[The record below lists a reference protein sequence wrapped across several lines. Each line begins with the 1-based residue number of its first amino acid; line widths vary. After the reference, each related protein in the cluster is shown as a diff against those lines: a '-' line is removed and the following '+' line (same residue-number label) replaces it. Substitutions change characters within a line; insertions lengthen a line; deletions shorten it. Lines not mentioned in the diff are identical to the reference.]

1 MAILGALNP
10 MLSVG
15 LDGDNAWRLADY
27 VKRGGYA
34 ALRRILEE
42 KMSQGDVINEVKKS
56 VLRGRGGAGFPTGL
70 KWSFMPRSFPGDK
83 YVVCNSD
90 EGEPGTFK
98 DRDILRYNPHSV
110 IEGMAIAAY
119 AMGAARGY
127 NYIHGE
133 VWEIYERFE
142 EALDRGAAYA
152 GFLGSNILGSGFR
165 LRPLRASWLR
175 RLHLR
180 RGNRAAR
187 VDRRQ
192 EGPAALQAA
201 VPGQLS
207 ASTASR
213 PRSTTPKPLPRCP
226 FIMNNGGEAFL
237 EPASRTTAA
246 PSCSRCRATSIARA
260 TTRFRSARRSPPAR
274 NGRRHARRAQA
285 QGGDSGRLL
294 GAGGAGPTS

>member
-27 VKRGGYA
+27 VKRGGYT

-42 KMSQGDVINEVKKS
+42 KDAAGRRHQRSQEIGS
-56 VLRGRGGAGFPTGL
+56 A
-70 KWSFMPRSFPGDK
+70 RSRWRRLPDRPQVEFHAALVPGDK

-119 AMGAARGY
+119 AMGANRGY

-133 VWEIYERFE
+133 VWEIYSASRKRWTKRGRPVFSAEHPRF
-142 EALDRGAAYA
+142 
-152 GFLGSNILGSGFR
+152 GFQ
-165 LRPLRASWLR
+165 LRSLCPSRLR
-175 RLHLR
+175 RLYLR
-180 RGNRAAR
+180 RRNGAAR

-192 EGPAALQAA
+192 EGAAALQAA
-201 VPGQLS
+201 VPGLVRPLRQADDDQQHRNLCVHPVHHEPGRRDLS
-207 ASTASR
+207 S
-213 PRSTTPKPLPRCP
+213 KPAR
-226 FIMNNGGEAFL
+226 
-237 EPASRTTAA
+237 RTTAA
-246 PSCSRCRATSIARA
+246 PSCSRFRATSIVPE
-260 TTRFRSARRSPPAR
+260 TTRFRSGRRSPPCWKW
-274 NGRRHARRAQA
+274 RRHARWPATEGLHSR
-285 QGGDSGRLL
+285 GVV
-294 GAGGAGPTS
+294 GAGGARLRR

>member
-1 MAILGALNP
+1 MPGAWQITSNVAVTRLCGEFSKRNWRRAI
-10 MLSVG
+10 
-15 LDGDNAWRLADY
+15 RHQ
-27 VKRGGYA
+27 RGQEIGSA
-34 ALRRILEE
+34 RSRR
-42 KMSQGDVINEVKKS
+42 
-56 VLRGRGGAGFPTGL
+56 AGFPTGL

-142 EALDRGAAYA
+142 EALDEARAA
-152 GFLGSNILGSGFR
+152 GFLGTNLLGSGFQ
-165 LRPLRASWLR
+165 LRPLCASWLR

-192 EGPAALQAA
+192 KGAAAFQATFPGVLRPLRQADDDQQHRDLCLDSVHHQPRRRDLSRSRQGEQRRHQAVLGFGPRQPARELRNS
-201 VPGQLS
+201 LS
-207 ASTASR
+207 
-213 PRSTTPKPLPRCP
+213 
-226 FIMNNGGEAFL
+226 G
-237 EPASRTTAA
+237 
-246 PSCSRCRATSIARA
+246 
-260 TTRFRSARRSPPAR
+260 RRSPPSSKWPAACAAAANSR
-274 NGRRHARRAQA
+274 PVSRAVHRRRWCPRR
-285 QGGDSGRLL
+285 R
-294 GAGGAGPTS
+294 

>member
-1 MAILGALNP
+1 MAILGAINP
-10 MLSVG
+10 MLSLG

-27 VKRGGYA
+27 VKRGGYS

-42 KMSQGDVINEVKKS
+42 KQTQEFVINEVKKS

-110 IEGMAIAAY
+110 IEGMAIAAF

-142 EALDRGAAYA
+142 EALDEARAA
-152 GFLGSNILGSGFR
+152 GFLGSNMLGSGFSSSS
-165 LRPLRASWLR
+165 LRITATAPTS
-175 RLHLR
+175 
-180 RGNRAAR
+180 AAR
-187 VDRRQ
+187 KRRCSSRSK
-192 EGPAALQAA
+192 GKK
-201 VPGQLS
+201 GQ
-207 ASTASR
+207 
-213 PRSTTPKPLPRCP
+213 PRFKPP
-226 FIMNNGGEAFL
+226 F
-237 EPASRTTAA
+237 PASFGLYGKPTTINNTETFASIPTSSTSVARGISKPARRTTAA
-246 PSCSRCRATSIARA
+246 PSCSRCRARQ
-260 TTRFRSARRSPPAR
+260 SARQLRGAARHAFRHPAR
-274 NGRRHARRAQA
+274 DGGRHARRAPA
-285 QGGDSGRLL
+285 EGPAFRAVPRRRWCRGRR
-294 GAGGAGPTS
+294 